1 MEPEA
6 ASSSGRQPEG
16 PIAPGSRCQQAL
28 NTSETAGDGGVGH
41 LDSAVRG
48 GSDPAGYPSLGDRK
62 NVHQRFIRRS
72 LWFSDADEQALETPE
87 CNGGGTVLSIN
98 LRTIVDR
105 TRGASCGIQE
115 DSSTESQGGQKDS
128 ATESASADE
137 ERDKSGNA
145 SKLACGEDPKAAVKS
160 ASEENEEEAEMKAV
174 STSPGGRFLKF
185 DIELGRGSFK
195 TVYKG
200 LDTETWVEVA
210 WCELQVNINALEPKH
225 AGFWSTSISSLFTGA
240 RETLQSRKG
249 SFIINLTTCL
259 FSTAGLFFSPFFK
272 PSLEAPPT
280 ADSTTSCG
288 IRAASL
294 RINPSL
300 WQSPRVCKQTSKR

>member
-6 ASSSGRQPEG
+6 NSSSEAHQELKCP
-16 PIAPGSRCQQAL
+16 PVPD
-28 NTSETAGDGGVGH
+28 SERELTTNMYEAMGDGHGNLV
-41 LDSAVRG
+41 DSMRG
-48 GSDPAGYPSLGDRK
+48 GSDPAAYPSSSYQR

-72 LWFSDADEQALETPE
+72 LWFSETDEQAFEAPE
-87 CNGGGTVLSIN
+87 CDNRSKILNIN

-105 TRGASCGIQE
+105 TRGTSCGIQE
-115 DSSTESQGGQKDS
+115 GSSTESQGGQKDS

-137 ERDKSGNA
+137 EKEKGADAINLTCNDAG
-145 SKLACGEDPKAAVKS
+145 KAAIKA

-210 WCELQVNINALEPKH
+210 WCELQVKY
-225 AGFWSTSISSLFTGA
+225 
-240 RETLQSRKG
+240 
-249 SFIINLTTCL
+249 
-259 FSTAGLFFSPFFK
+259 
-272 PSLEAPPT
+272 
-280 ADSTTSCG
+280 
-288 IRAASL
+288 
-294 RINPSL
+294 
-300 WQSPRVCKQTSKR
+300 